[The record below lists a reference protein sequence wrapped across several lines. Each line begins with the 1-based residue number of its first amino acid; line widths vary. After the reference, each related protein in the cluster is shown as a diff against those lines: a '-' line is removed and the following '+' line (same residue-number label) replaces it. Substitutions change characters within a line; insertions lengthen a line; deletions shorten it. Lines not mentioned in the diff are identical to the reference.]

1 MNPNRWIL
9 NELLRWSSI
18 LKKLRE
24 EGKTNEQFEIMLAN
38 LTLEELIAAKLEI
51 SSKTLKSP
59 LYGTPIWKHIRELT
73 EDATLKFAVS
83 VTQSPTEA
91 AMFLGMT
98 PYKLYS
104 LIKKYGIYNYFMPR
118 KKKLDGN
125 SSTGEQ
131 NANEKESGST

>member
-1 MNPNRWIL
+1 
-9 NELLRWSSI
+9 
-18 LKKLRE
+18 
-24 EGKTNEQFEIMLAN
+24 MLAN
-38 LTLEELIAAKLEI
+38 LTLEELIAVKLEI

-59 LYGTPIWKHIRELT
+59 LYGTPIWKHTRELV
-73 EDATLKFAVS
+73 EDAVLKFAVS
-83 VTQSPTEA
+83 VTQCPTEA

-104 LIKKYGIYNYFMPR
+104 LAKKYQIYNYFKSR
-118 KKKLDGN
+118 KKKYLQE